1 MPQNGAYRV
10 QSQFRV
16 APLVVVQYAMSEH
29 TQKRMLTGDRPT
41 GKLHLGHY
49 VGSIASRVKYQHE
62 YESFFLIADLHM
74 LTTKNAR
81 EDIAQ
86 VDERAREMVLDALAA
101 GIDPRKVTF
110 YLQSMIHEINEMYT
124 LFQSLVTVARLERL
138 PSLKDMAR
146 DADIEMPLALL
157 GYPVLQAADI
167 LCVRGNIVP
176 VGKDNVAH
184 VEVTREIA
192 RRFNG
197 MYAEVF
203 PVPEYI
209 AGEVP
214 TLVGT
219 DGQAKM
225 SKSLDNAIFL
235 SDSTSQ
241 VRKKVMSMYTD
252 PNRVRADIPGTVEG
266 NPVFVY
272 HDIFNR
278 NLQEVEDLKRR
289 YRQGTVG
296 DVEVKEKL
304 FHALEEFLEPMRE
317 RRSTYQVAGLVDE
330 LIWEGTQRTTVE
342 VQNTLYAMQ
351 KAMGL
356 AGVWNRIRRRAER
369 YEERRA
375 SSDEPASAS

>member
-1 MPQNGAYRV
+1 MNDKPK
-10 QSQFRV
+10 
-16 APLVVVQYAMSEH
+16 
-29 TQKRMLTGDRPT
+29 KRMLTGDRPT

-49 VGSIASRVKYQHE
+49 VGSIAARVRYQHE

-74 LTTKNAR
+74 LTTKNTAD
-81 EDIAQ
+81 DIAQ

-101 GIDPRKVTF
+101 GIDPHKVTF
-110 YLQSMIHEINEMYT
+110 YLQSMIHEIHEMYT

-146 DADIEMPLALL
+146 DAGIEMPFALL

-176 VGKDNVAH
+176 VGKDNMAH
-184 VEVTREIA
+184 VEITREIA

-197 MYAEVF
+197 MYGEVF

-235 SDSTSQ
+235 SDSAQ
-241 VRKKVMSMYTD
+241 EVNRKVRSMYTD
-252 PNRVRADIPGTVEG
+252 PKRIRADIPGTVEG
-266 NPVFVY
+266 NPVFIY

-278 NLQEVEDLKRR
+278 DVQEVEDLKRR
-289 YRQGTVG
+289 YREGAVG

-304 FHALEEFLEPMRE
+304 ARALNAFLEPMRE
-317 RRSTYQVAGLVDE
+317 RREQYEVPGLVDE
-330 LIWEGTQRTTVE
+330 LIWEGTQRARTE
-342 VQNTLYAMQ
+342 VQATLLAMQ

-356 AGVWNRIRRRAER
+356 TGVWNRIRRRAER
-369 YEERRA
+369 YEERQKGKEV
-375 SSDEPASAS
+375 SSTPS